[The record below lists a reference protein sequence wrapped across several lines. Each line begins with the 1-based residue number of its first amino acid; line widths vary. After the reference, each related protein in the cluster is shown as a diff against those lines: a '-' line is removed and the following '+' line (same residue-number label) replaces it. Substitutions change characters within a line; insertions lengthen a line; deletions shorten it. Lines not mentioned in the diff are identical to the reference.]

1 MAAERKLDIFRVL
14 AAADAKN
21 AKFYSQLT
29 EDERKEFQPFVV
41 ARWMSGTSNTGQ
53 LLMINEFLNPYLFTL
68 TGHKE
73 LLWQLLTI
81 CNAGKSQ
88 RYKWFKLPGKRESGR
103 PNAIKA
109 VREYFKYSTREAV
122 DALDILKR
130 SEVIEIAEQLGWQ
143 PDDIAKIRREIK
155 ASTEEKPSKT
165 KSKAAPVDDLLE
177 Y

>member
-1 MAAERKLDIFRVL
+1 MAERKLDIFRVL
-14 AAADAKN
+14 GAADAKN
-21 AKFYSQLT
+21 AKFYAQLSD
-29 EDERKEFQPFVV
+29 DERKEFQPFVV
-41 ARWMSGTSNTGQ
+41 ARWMSGTSNTAQ
-53 LLMINEFLNPYLFTL
+53 VMMINEFLNPYLFTL

-88 RYKWFKLPGKRESGR
+88 RYKWHKLPGKRESGR

-109 VREYFKYSTREAV
+109 VRQYFKYSTREAV
-122 DALDILKR
+122 DALDILTR
-130 SEVIEIAEQLGWQ
+130 SDVIEIAEELGWQ

-155 ASTEEKPSKT
+155 ASADDKPEKA
-165 KSKAAPVDDLLE
+165 KSKAPPPTDLIE